1 MSNLLK
7 LTPENYY
14 TKEANMQYVSVSQYK
29 EFNGT
34 TGKMG
39 CEAYAMAKLR
49 GEVEEVT
56 TTALMVGSYV
66 DAYFEGT
73 LPTFSAQHPEIF
85 SSRGKTAGELKSEY
99 KQASIMIDRAVKD
112 PVFMQYMAGDKQVI
126 MTGEIEGV
134 PVKIKIDSADGRRIT
149 DLKTVK
155 SITETLYAKDLGQRL
170 NFCEWWGYDLQAAV
184 YREIYRQN
192 TGDKGQILMD
202 YRLAKNHKRQ
212 IPILADLNVCDT
224 QTIVEILEEG
234 GYKRIDDE
242 EMIRTMLSKCLDAEG
257 FLVYAA
263 ESAKKALELMS
274 VTPDIILLDINM
286 PEMDG
291 LELCQFI
298 RKHISCPIVFLTAR
312 VTEQDLI
319 NGLSVGG
326 DDYITKPFSVDELLA
341 RISAHLRREERKST
355 VSNLKFNNELIID
368 YNSRTVFWGK
378 EQLEFS
384 NKEFEIIQF
393 LSQNAGIVFDRET
406 IYEKLWGYDGEGDS
420 IVIKEHIRKIRNK
433 LSIYTD
439 KNYIETV
446 WGVGYKWIK

>member
-1 MSNLLK
+1 MR
-7 LTPENYY
+7 
-14 TKEANMQYVSVSQYK
+14 YK
-29 EFNGT
+29 V
-34 TGKMG
+34 
-39 CEAYAMAKLR
+39 L
-49 GEVEEVT
+49 V
-56 TTALMVGSYV
+56 
-66 DAYFEGT
+66 
-73 LPTFSAQHPEIF
+73 
-85 SSRGKTAGELKSEY
+85 
-99 KQASIMIDRAVKD
+99 
-112 PVFMQYMAGDKQVI
+112 
-126 MTGEIEGV
+126 
-134 PVKIKIDSADGRRIT
+134 
-149 DLKTVK
+149 
-155 SITETLYAKDLGQRL
+155 
-170 NFCEWWGYDLQAAV
+170 
-184 YREIYRQN
+184 
-192 TGDKGQILMD
+192 
-202 YRLAKNHKRQ
+202 
-212 IPILADLNVCDT
+212 
-224 QTIVEILEEG
+224 
-234 GYKRIDDE
+234 IDDE

-257 FLVYAA
+257 FLVYTA

-368 YNSRTVFWGK
+368 YNSRTVFFGK

-393 LSQNAGIVFDRET
+393 LSQNAGMVFDRET

-433 LSIYTD
+433 LSI
-439 KNYIETV
+439 
-446 WGVGYKWIK
+446 